1 MSKVVSNYIKPVVL
15 FINGAMLD
23 NTQSLTNP

>member
-1 MSKVVSNYIKPVVL
+1 MSKVVSNYIKPVEL
-15 FINGAMLD
+15 FINGAKLD